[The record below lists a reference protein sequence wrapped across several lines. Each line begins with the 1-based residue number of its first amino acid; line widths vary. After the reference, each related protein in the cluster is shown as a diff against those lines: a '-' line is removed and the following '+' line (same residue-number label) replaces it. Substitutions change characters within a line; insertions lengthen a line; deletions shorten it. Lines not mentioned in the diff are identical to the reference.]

1 ELVHSRILMFDSLSS
16 ISFNAVVYHS

>member
-1 ELVHSRILMFDSLSS
+1 HSRILMFDSLSS

>member
-1 ELVHSRILMFDSLSS
+1 VHSRILMFDSLSS